1 MIRSLQFS
9 FCFVVAVMTSSLTWA
24 QSSSQQMSAK
34 AERKDYVSDASFWV
48 ASYVPEFGMNKPQEM
63 VAAADSFLKT
73 LDQQQLTKV
82 KHKIDSPERRLWTNL
97 PVRAKDGG
105 LRLGHMKQKQAEAA
119 CDLMARILSQ
129 QGYEKVINV
138 MLADD
143 QLLKN
148 GQPRMGFGTENFA
161 FVVFGKPHLT
171 DPWAVQIDGH
181 HVGIN
186 VSINAEAVTISPSFI
201 GTQPHVFEIGSKNFR
216 PLKSETEGAY
226 ALLNSL
232 SDDQTKKAIQ
242 GDRRGR
248 IVSGPGKDGIVPKAR
263 GVSCSTFDDK
273 QKELLFSLIE
283 QWVLDLPKRQADSR
297 MEELK
302 SEVDKMTFAWNGQTK
317 SRSDISYRIQG
328 PSLLIEYAC
337 QNLGGNPLNHLHT
350 MYRDLTNEYG
360 GQLDKASK

>member
-1 MIRSLQFS
+1 MIRSLQFM
-9 FCFVVAVMTSSLTWA
+9 FCCIVVATVSSSTWA

-34 AERKDYVSDASFWV
+34 GERTDYVSDASFWV
-48 ASYVPEFGMNKPQEM
+48 ASYAPEFGKNKPEEM
-63 VAAADSFLKT
+63 VAAANAFLKT
-73 LDQQQLTKV
+73 LDDKQLAKV

-105 LRLGHMKQKQAEAA
+105 LRLGAMNQKQVEAV
-119 CDLMARILSQ
+119 CDLTAGILSQ

-138 MLADD
+138 MIADD

-148 GQPRMGFGTENFA
+148 GQPRMGFGAENFA
-161 FVVFGKPHLT
+161 FVIFGTPDEVK
-171 DPWAVQIDGH
+171 PWAVQIDGH

-186 VSINAEAVTISPSFI
+186 VSINADAVTISPSFI
-201 GTQPHVFEIGSKNFR
+201 GTQPHAFKIGSKTFR

-232 SDDQTKKAIQ
+232 SDEQTMKAIQ
-242 GDRRGR
+242 GARRGR
-248 IVSGPGKDGIVPKAR
+248 ITSGPGKDGFVPTAK

-283 QWVLDLPKRQADSR
+283 QWVLDLPKPQADSR

-317 SRSDISYRIQG
+317 SRSDISYHIQG
-328 PSLLIEYAC
+328 PSLMIEYAC
-337 QNLGGNPLNHLHT
+337 QDLGGDPLDHLHT

-360 GQLDKASK
+360 GQLEKASR